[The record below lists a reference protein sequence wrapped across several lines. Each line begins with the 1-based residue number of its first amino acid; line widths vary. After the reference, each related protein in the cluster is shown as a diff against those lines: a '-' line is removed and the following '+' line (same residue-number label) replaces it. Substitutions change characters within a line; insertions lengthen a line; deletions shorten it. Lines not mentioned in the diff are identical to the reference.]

1 MNQPNLDHL
10 IGNNLDENDHLQFD
24 DDDDEI
30 DFSLQPS
37 GLLNSKYND

>member
-10 IGNNLDENDHLQFD
+10 MGHYDDNENNYD

-30 DFSLQPS
+30 DFS
-37 GLLNSKYND
+37 